1 MTVIIIGAAAA
12 WVVFSTI
19 LVTMACMNSSQL
31 SQMEEPIKRR
41 PVRARSRA
49 RRVAPQIQSASIPS
63 SAETT

>member
-12 WVVFSTI
+12 WVVFSAI

-41 PVRARSRA
+41 PVRARPRA
-49 RRVAPQIQSASIPS
+49 RRVAPQIQSPSISS